1 MEVEGL
7 EVHHLEF
14 QAGTMEEVA
23 MEVEEAKDVVMEEVN
38 VEVGEE
44 EDF

>member
-14 QAGTMEEVA
+14 QAGTMEEEA
-23 MEVEEAKDVVMEEVN
+23 MEVGEAKDVVMEEEGLVA
-38 VEVGEE
+38 GEE

>member
-1 MEVEGL
+1 MEGL

-14 QAGTMEEVA
+14 QAGTMEEAA
-23 MEVEEAKDVVMEEVN
+23 MEVGEAKDVVMEEVN